1 MAHGP
6 RFLTQAYL
14 WSNSCKKRL
23 HDSATKM
30 RCSVLRLVGRA
41 PLTPPLTHDINSGR
55 EEILLYIFLRCS
67 IEHASH
73 AQMNL
78 NLIGNWGPWHVF
90 SLLSEGKQQWWG
102 DQRWF
107 TTKRV
112 SKLNLWVQQR
122 CLGRF
127 LRSWRRQH
135 ESWKTGME
143 SPGFCGWDMDV
154 LVWINGRG
162 PSVLRLCLSSP
173 WKDCWKSHVR
183 TSKCDWENG
192 RTTVPT
198 VYPFLKCPRVF
209 RRNLPGF
216 LESWGLAFCCNHPH
230 PPFLDLAIGSA
241 FDHKLLQYQSY
252 QVGLPRDI
260 WVGACLWLQ

>member
-1 MAHGP
+1 MVPDFWHRPVFDPLHAKKMATW
-6 RFLTQAYL
+6 F
-14 WSNSCKKRL
+14 CKKNEMFR
-23 HDSATKM
+23 SQA
-30 RCSVLRLVGRA
+30 CW
-41 PLTPPLTHDINSGR
+41 PCTPDPPWPMTLIQDVKRFH
-55 EEILLYIFLRCS
+55 IFLRCS

-216 LESWGLAFCCNHPH
+216 LESWGLASCCNHPH

-252 QVGLPRDI
+252 KVGLPRDI

>member
-1 MAHGP
+1 MRSICTHFSQICLRYPQVVFGANIGHGSMMCMPDIPNILDGFKTKMTNSVGPWPMVPDFWHRPIFDPLHAKKMATW
-6 RFLTQAYL
+6 F
-14 WSNSCKKRL
+14 CKKNEMFR
-23 HDSATKM
+23 SQA
-30 RCSVLRLVGRA
+30 CW
-41 PLTPPLTHDINSGR
+41 PCTPDPPWPMTLIQDVKRFH
-55 EEILLYIFLRCS
+55 IFLRCS

-107 TTKRV
+107 TTKGV
-112 SKLNLWVQQR
+112 SKLNHWVQQR

-162 PSVLRLCLSSP
+162 PLSP
-173 WKDCWKSHVR
+173 
-183 TSKCDWENG
+183 
-192 RTTVPT
+192 
-198 VYPFLKCPRVF
+198 
-209 RRNLPGF
+209 
-216 LESWGLAFCCNHPH
+216 
-230 PPFLDLAIGSA
+230 
-241 FDHKLLQYQSY
+241 
-252 QVGLPRDI
+252 
-260 WVGACLWLQ
+260 